1 MVRLNDLGSSLNNKV
16 MTKKI
21 YFENLDG
28 LRFLCFL
35 SVFFFHSF
43 HTDFDYIKS
52 TNIYHFI
59 ERDVFGNG
67 NLGVNFF
74 FVLSGFLITYL
85 LIEEKKI
92 NGQIDVKKFWIR
104 RILRIWPL
112 FYLCV
117 IIGFFIFPILKSA
130 FGGQPNETASIG
142 YYLTFTN
149 NFDFIKNGLPDASL
163 LGVLWSVAIEE
174 QFYFVWPIILYLL
187 PIKKYWIAFSTV
199 IIGSVIFRT
208 FNNNYI
214 MHEFNTFSC
223 IGDMAIGALGA
234 WFIQTNEKFKNK
246 IQHLKPIYIFLI
258 YILFLTVFI
267 FRNKILSSNLFLLS
281 VVERPIIAVII
292 LLIILEQCFSENSI
306 FKMSK
311 FKLLTKLGTISY
323 GLYCLHF
330 VGILIVT
337 TLTKKYSLN
346 TEVWQVL
353 IIDTSFALVLTIVIS
368 IISFNVYEKPFL
380 KLKDR
385 FAYIKTKRSLN
396 L

>member
-1 MVRLNDLGSSLNNKV
+1 
-16 MTKKI
+16 MTKKV

-43 HTDFDYIKS
+43 HTDFDYIK
-52 TNIYHFI
+52 TTDIYHFI
-59 ERDVFGNG
+59 KKGIFGNG

-85 LIEEKKI
+85 LIEEKKL
-92 NGQIDVKKFWIR
+92 NGQIDIKKFWIR

-117 IIGFFIFPILKSA
+117 IIGFFIFPFLKSA
-130 FGGQPNETASIG
+130 FGQEPNESASIG

-149 NFDFIKNGLPDASL
+149 NFDLIKNGLPDASI

-187 PIKKYWIAFSTV
+187 PIKKYYLAFSTI
-199 IIGSVIFRT
+199 IIGSLIFRGL
-208 FNNNYI
+208 NNNY
-214 MHEFNTFSC
+214 MAHEHHTLSC
-223 IGDMAIGALGA
+223 IGDMAIGAFGA
-234 WFIQTNEKFKNK
+234 WLIQTNENFKTK
-246 IQHLKPIYIFLI
+246 IQYLKPIYISFI
-258 YILFLTVFI
+258 YISFFTVYI
-267 FRNKILSSNLFLLS
+267 FRDEILMNNNLFLN
-281 VVERPIIAVII
+281 VVERPIIATVI
-292 LLIILEQCFSENSI
+292 LLIILEQCFSDKSI

-311 FKLLTKLGTISY
+311 FKLLSKWGTISY

-330 VGILIVT
+330 IGILIVT

-346 TEVWQVL
+346 TELWQVF
-353 IIDTSFALVLTIVIS
+353 IIDTSFALTLTIVIS
-368 IISFNVYEKPFL
+368 LISYNIFEKPFL
-380 KLKDR
+380 KLKDK
-385 FAYIKTKRSLN
+385 FAYIKTK
-396 L
+396 

>member
-1 MVRLNDLGSSLNNKV
+1 

-43 HTDFDYIKS
+43 HTEFDYIKS
-52 TNIYHFI
+52 TGTYHFI
-59 ERDVFGNG
+59 KHDIFGNG

-85 LIEEKKI
+85 LIEEKKL
-92 NGQIDVKKFWIR
+92 NGQIDIKKFWIR

-130 FGGQPNETASIG
+130 FGQQPNETASIW

-149 NFDFIKNGLPDASL
+149 NFDFIKKGLPDASI

-174 QFYFVWPIILYLL
+174 QFYFVWPIILYFL
-187 PIKKYWIAFSTV
+187 PVQKYWIAFTTV
-199 IIGSVIFRT
+199 IIGSLIFRAA
-208 FNNNYI
+208 NNNYL
-214 MHEFNTFSC
+214 MHEYHTLSC
-223 IGDMAIGALGA
+223 IGDMAVGALGA
-234 WFIQTNEKFKNK
+234 WLIQTNSAFKNR
-246 IQHLKPIYIFLI
+246 IQNLAPVYISLI
-258 YILFLTVFI
+258 YISFLTI
-267 FRNKILSSNLFLLS
+267 FLFRDEILSGNLPLLS
-281 VVERPIIAVII
+281 VMERPIIAFII
-292 LLIILEQCFSENSI
+292 LLIILEQCFSEKSL
-306 FKMSK
+306 FKMSR
-311 FKLLTKLGTISY
+311 FRLFTKLGTISY

-346 TEVWQVL
+346 TEMWQVFIL
-353 IIDTSFALVLTIVIS
+353 DTSFALILTIVIS
-368 IISFNVYEKPFL
+368 LISYNVYEKPFL
-380 KLKDR
+380 KLKDK
-385 FAYIKTKRSLN
+385 FAYIKAK
-396 L
+396 